1 MRKNTKIALL
11 IVALLAVIAVPISV
25 AAFSTTTTV
34 HYIIS
39 TVVAFTLTL
48 PGQSGVTSNS
58 TGAPT
63 PDIEFVSAT
72 GTDTDINPCVYPSTA
87 FCQNATTPIF
97 EFDNTGTVDLN
108 ISVVLNSDPS
118 ACINHTGAASYAGAG
133 TGVQISTANVTVVT
147 DYTPAAAATP
157 WYMKADFSGC
167 TAGDSTTRTLTSSTV
182 ES

>member
-1 MRKNTKIALL
+1 MRRNTKIAMLV
-11 IVALLAVIAVPISV
+11 IALLAIVAVPVSV

-39 TVVAFTLTL
+39 SVVAFTLTL
-48 PGQSGVTSNS
+48 PGQSAVTSNS

-72 GTDTDINPCVYPSTA
+72 GTSTDVDPCVYPSTA

-118 ACINHTGAASYAGAG
+118 ACINHTGANTYGAAG
-133 TGVQISTANVTVVT
+133 TVISTSNISVAT
-147 DYTPAAAATP
+147 DFTPAAAP
-157 WYMKADFSGC
+157 VDWYMKADFTAC

-182 ES
+182 QS